1 MEWKVKLYERF
12 DITIPP
18 EELKFKLINT
28 DLDSF
33 DILLS
38 EYMDKEGKA
47 ILEVAK
53 RKRVNLTIYIEKD
66 KMFRQLSFLLKNFPF
81 VNFGGLVISP
91 YEYFK
96 LPLKLREKLPLSTI
110 KEVISQ
116 PLNLERLIWE
126 GNYKLMEKIDNY
138 NFTNYQIINLALFLG
153 NVSYMVRKG
162 IEREKKVEKKEVVIS
177 EENKVEKKEKKKE
190 ETSSLEKF
198 MRLEL

>member
-1 MEWKVKLYERF
+1 MEWKVKLYDRF

-38 EYMDKEGKA
+38 EYMDKEGIA